1 MLEEFQLANFTPTRQ
16 RVPENLTWTPPLASY
31 YKINV
36 DGAVFTQLLALGVGV
51 VITDSAGIVEVALSK
66 NLSVPL
72 GPLEMK
78 AMALAEGFHF
88 TWEVGICDAVL
99 ECDSKIV
106 SGVVSQYQA
115 MVICYSNPS
124 VAIDNVLVEIC

>member
-51 VITDSAGIVEVALSK
+51 VITDSVGIIEVALSK

-88 TWEVGICDAVL
+88 TWEVGICDAVFTS
-99 ECDSKIV
+99 DSNRDGPTVRQGGLFQPPPQKKTGMDKSEKI
-106 SGVVSQYQA
+106 
-115 MVICYSNPS
+115 
-124 VAIDNVLVEIC
+124 ID

>member
-1 MLEEFQLANFTPTRQ
+1 ML
-16 RVPENLTWTPPLASY
+16 ENLTWTPPLASY

-51 VITDSAGIVEVALSK
+51 VITDSVGIIEVALSK

-78 AMALAEGFHF
+78 AMALVEGF
-88 TWEVGICDAVL
+88 TS
-99 ECDSKIV
+99 DSNRDGPTVRQGGLFHPPPPQKKKIWY
-106 SGVVSQYQA
+106 G
-115 MVICYSNPS
+115 
-124 VAIDNVLVEIC
+124 